1 MIPYGKQ
8 DLNQEDINEVINV
21 LKSDFITQGPKVPL
35 FEQKISDYCNVKYS
49 VAVNSATSALHIA
62 CMALD
67 LNKGDWLWT
76 SLIHL
81 LHLPLWNILWCKY
94 RFCRYRS
101 KYI

>member
-67 LNKGDWLWT
+67 LNKVIGCGQA
-76 SLIHL
+76 LIHL
-81 LHLPLWNILWCKY
+81 LHLQIVE
-94 RFCRYRS
+94 
-101 KYI
+101 YIVVQI